1 MIKSLIFISVAP
13 VIIVALYIY
22 LRDKYEKEP
31 VLNLLKALLTGALI
45 VLPVALIEAILG
57 TVSAG
62 MTYLSRAAYNAFFV
76 ASITEEGFKYLA
88 FILLIWKN
96 RNFNEQFDGIVYAV
110 FISLGFAAVE
120 NVIYI
125 YKGGYDVGVV
135 RALTAVPAHA
145 LFGTVMGYHLG
156 LAKFYPQQRP
166 KQLVLALLIPFIWH
180 GSYDFLL
187 MGHKQ
192 IFLILF
198 IPFIVFFWINGFRN
212 MKKLSNASIFRNDLF
227 ARKKPDSSSDQ

>member
-13 VIIVALYIY
+13 VIIIALYIY

-45 VLPVALIEAILG
+45 VLPVVLIEAILG
-57 TVSAG
+57 SVSAS
-62 MTYLSRAAYNAFFV
+62 MTGLSRAAYNSFFV
-76 ASITEEGFKYLA
+76 AAITEESFKYIA
-88 FILLIWKN
+88 FILLIWN
-96 RNFNEQFDGIVYAV
+96 DRNFNEQFDGIVYSV

-120 NVIYI
+120 NIIYV

-166 KQLVLALLIPFIWH
+166 KQLVLALLIPFVWH

-198 IPFIVFFWINGFRN
+198 IPFILFFWINGFRN
-212 MKKLSNASIFRNDLF
+212 MKKLSSASIFRNDLF
-227 ARKKPDSSSDQ
+227 ARKKPDSSGDQ